1 MLQSNHPPHTP
12 PPPPTARRL
21 NRLERAFGALFRCGQ
36 AAFVLVVLFL
46 LATPAAQAQISLF
59 SFTSST
65 QEALEGSE
73 LQVRLLIVGATA
85 PVTVRYR
92 LIPQQPG
99 SSIAAATLI
108 GPDADV
114 TDPNNGSSTFQ
125 PSDADAIGQVS
136 FPITIVDDSAQ
147 EPTEEFAIELLGF
160 VTSNTVAVE
169 SISGFRR
176 LRITASDRHTLT
188 ITGPAALTETDTDF
202 MSGDYTITRTGDEF
216 TTNTVVD
223 LIVTHTTTDADDISV
238 PASVTFAAGAATQ
251 TFQVTVRG
259 DSINEAAEMFS
270 LRTSGVGS
278 GATHAAAHSVTINDN
293 DDITSVTVADAPAV
307 QEGESATFTVT
318 LDKASAG
325 IVTVAW
331 TADIGGTMGGTP
343 EPASGSLQIPA
354 GSTAADISIRIPS
367 NADLGDGD
375 SRTLTVTL
383 GTVTIAS
390 PGRGTVTT
398 SDSGMATINYITDDT
413 TPPQLAAQNDQPG
426 WSGGQSVLWLQVN
439 EDFKILPYPDGAD
452 GATVPAETPSGTT
465 LDSRDFTIIEN
476 SGNPSSATIAVNS
489 IEAVTQHRALKLTL
503 ARAIAANAQNLQVAY
518 ERVGSQAIY
527 DTAVERG
534 LVRNNRRNLMAAE
547 TLVLMPNATADA
559 DTDGIPDAV
568 EARIATDAGN
578 PFVEVTPE
586 QQPTFSISRT
596 ASQEPIA
603 YSGIRAQGV
612 QAHLG
617 VSSVA
622 TTEQTAAQRVAAYYR
637 SDTFGHD
644 GTYQCDTG
652 QFPANY
658 DAPLADGG
666 CAPVDWGNIAPGV
679 DHTIAWLVQSD
690 EGVWA
695 VNLNTDSNLPEQTIY
710 RIPELNMAS
719 QRLFT
724 TGAAVTVRAT
734 ADDGRSFT
742 VSASAD
748 GVWTVD
754 QVAGSSVTLWRPS
767 PTPPTASDYSL
778 GLTTQTVVVV
788 AAAGS
793 VIPPVPGRPLLM
805 RGADVV
811 NALAEGS
818 AHELHIPLE
827 NGGVITTETH
837 TIASA
842 ELAGLAGTVT
852 DVAVRLPGGG
862 GSVSAVFRYP
872 VVSATNHPLASSGD
886 ADGDGI
892 ADMLDDFDALSHLPV
907 SATEAVR
914 HIRPVFR
921 SHRLRA
927 GDETLARVAAADTV
941 DYNAWQASEF
951 ATGSVVYDFTIYE
964 VDYAAVSSATP
975 TGGMAGVIIP
985 LPQAFRGA
993 GVEVFKVGRGQ
1004 FDRSGGDR
1012 YGFAMRRT
1020 EDGGCP
1026 DDADGLY
1033 SLASGD
1039 CLAVYV
1045 TDGGPNDDDGVAN
1058 GVIKDPLGV
1067 RIGGGGGS
1075 GSSGALGLVALIV
1088 LAMLAAL
1095 LLLSAARRC
1104 RRTA

>member
-1 MLQSNHPPHTP
+1 MVRTNPLLTLAVIAIDDSPTATLTP
-12 PPPPTARRL
+12 PQTTITEGGEAVLTAAL
-21 NRLERAFGALFRCGQ
+21 NKTRQHA
-36 AAFVLVVLFL
+36 
-46 LATPAAQAQISLF
+46 
-59 SFTSST
+59 
-65 QEALEGSE
+65 
-73 LQVRLLIVGATA
+73 
-85 PVTVRYR
+85 VTVRY
-92 LIPQQPG
+92 
-99 SSIAAATLI
+99 
-108 GPDADV
+108 
-114 TDPNNGSSTFQ
+114 
-125 PSDADAIGQVS
+125 
-136 FPITIVDDSAQ
+136 
-147 EPTEEFAIELLGF
+147 
-160 VTSNTVAVE
+160 
-169 SISGFRR
+169 
-176 LRITASDRHTLT
+176 
-188 ITGPAALTETDTDF
+188 
-202 MSGDYTITRTGDEF
+202 
-216 TTNTVVD
+216 
-223 LIVTHTTTDADDISV
+223 
-238 PASVTFAAGAATQ
+238 
-251 TFQVTVRG
+251 
-259 DSINEAAEMFS
+259 
-270 LRTSGVGS
+270 
-278 GATHAAAHSVTINDN
+278 
-293 DDITSVTVADAPAV
+293 
-307 QEGESATFTVT
+307 
-318 LDKASAG
+318 
-325 IVTVAW
+325 
-331 TADIGGTMGGTP
+331 
-343 EPASGSLQIPA
+343 
-354 GSTAADISIRIPS
+354 
-367 NADLGDGD
+367 
-375 SRTLTVTL
+375 
-383 GTVTIAS
+383 
-390 PGRGTVTT
+390 TVTT
-398 SDSGMATINYITDDT
+398 STANPPPFRDNTGGSVAIPAGETRADIRIASLPTTDIGAGAGSLTVALDTLTDGAGSDPVSIAGTSVITVQFVAFDLA
-413 TPPQLAAQNDQPG
+413 PPQFVQADQPG

-439 EDFKILPYPDGAD
+439 EDFKALPHPAGANA
-452 GATVPAETPSGTT
+452 ATLPVETPSETT
-465 LDSRDFTIIEN
+465 LDSRDFTLTEN
-476 SGNPSSATIAVNS
+476 PGASERNIAVGRV
-489 IEAVTQHRALKLTL
+489 EVVAEHRALKLTL
-503 ARAIAANAQNLQVAY
+503 ENAIADVQTLRVVYA
-518 ERVGSQAIY
+518 RVGANAIY
-527 DTAVERG
+527 DTAPENDLAQNG
-534 LVRNNRRNLMAAE
+534 RRNAMTSQ
-547 TLVLMPNATADA
+547 TLSLTADPTADA
-559 DTDGIPDAV
+559 DTDGIPDAA
-568 EARIATDAGN
+568 EARIATAAGN
-578 PFVEVTPE
+578 PFVDVTEE
-586 QQPTFSISRT
+586 QQPMFSISRM
-596 ASQEPIA
+596 AAQEPIA
-603 YSGIRAQGV
+603 YSGIRADGV
-612 QAHLG
+612 ADHLG
-617 VSSVA
+617 YAVTGA
-622 TTEQTAAQRVAAYYR
+622 ETVAAYYR

-644 GTYQCDTG
+644 GTYQCTSG

-1067 RIGGGGGS
+1067 RVGGGGGS
-1075 GSSGALGLVALIV
+1075 GSGSSGAFGPVALFV
-1088 LAMLAAL
+1088 LVMLAVL
-1095 LLLSAARRC
+1095 MLLSASRLRRQ
-1104 RRTA
+1104 RMA

>member
-1 MLQSNHPPHTP
+1 L
-12 PPPPTARRL
+12 
-21 NRLERAFGALFRCGQ
+21 
-36 AAFVLVVLFL
+36 
-46 LATPAAQAQISLF
+46 
-59 SFTSST
+59 SFT
-65 QEALEGSE
+65 A
-73 LQVRLLIVGATA
+73 
-85 PVTVRYR
+85 
-92 LIPQQPG
+92 
-99 SSIAAATLI
+99 
-108 GPDADV
+108 
-114 TDPNNGSSTFQ
+114 NGSQTL
-125 PSDADAIGQVS
+125 
-136 FPITIVDDSAQ
+136 T
-147 EPTEEFAIELLGF
+147 FAI
-160 VTSNTVAVE
+160 
-169 SISGFRR
+169 
-176 LRITASDRHTLT
+176 
-188 ITGPAALTETDTDF
+188 TDD
-202 MSGDYTITRTGDEF
+202 M
-216 TTNTVVD
+216 
-223 LIVTHTTTDADDISV
+223 L
-238 PASVTFAAGAATQ
+238 
-251 TFQVTVRG
+251 
-259 DSINEAAEMFS
+259 NEAAEDLTLTLS
-270 LRTSGVGS
+270 NPSDGIIN
-278 GATHAAAHSVTINDN
+278 AAAATTTITDN

-331 TADIGGTMGGTP
+331 TADIGGSMGGTP

-398 SDSGMATINYITDDT
+398 ADSGMATINYITDDT

-439 EDFKILPYPDGAD
+439 EDFKILPYPDGA
-452 GATVPAETPSGTT
+452 TVPAETPSGTT
-465 LDSRDFTIIEN
+465 LDSRDFTLVEN

-503 ARAIAANAQNLQVAY
+503 ARAIAVNAQNLQVAY

-578 PFVEVTPE
+578 PFVEVTE
-586 QQPTFSISRT
+586 AQQPVFSTSRT

-612 QAHLG
+612 RAHLG

-622 TTEQTAAQRVAAYYR
+622 TTGQTAAQRVAAYYR

-644 GTYQCDTG
+644 GTYQCASG

-695 VNLNTDSNLPEQTIY
+695 VNLNTGSNLPEQTIY

-742 VSASAD
+742 ASASSDA
-748 GVWTVD
+748 VWTVD

-767 PTPPTASDYSL
+767 ATPPTANDYSV

-788 AAAGS
+788 AAADS

-837 TIASA
+837 TIAASD
-842 ELAGLAGTVT
+842 LAGLAGTVT

-985 LPQAFRGA
+985 LPRAFRGA

-1075 GSSGALGLVALIV
+1075 GSSGSSGALGLVALIV

-1095 LLLSAARRC
+1095 LLLSAARRR